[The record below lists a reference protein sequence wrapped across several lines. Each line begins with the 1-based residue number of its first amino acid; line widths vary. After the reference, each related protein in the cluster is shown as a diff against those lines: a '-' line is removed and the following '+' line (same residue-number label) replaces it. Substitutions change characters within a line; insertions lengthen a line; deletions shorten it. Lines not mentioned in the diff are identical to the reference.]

1 MSELVVAE
9 LMLLLRALK
18 LGIWIAVVYD
28 LLRIFRRIITH
39 NVWAIGVEDG
49 LYWCYVGTEFFKLLY
64 KYNEGRLRWYLIAGA
79 MIGMLLYSMT
89 IGKSFVRFCSK
100 IICYLKGI
108 LYRTY
113 TKTKRTLSVPCGKA
127 MNKYQAKRKAF
138 QMLLSRQ
145 TSKFW
150 KHLINQLTR
159 MKKMVKIILCKQ

>member
-49 LYWCYVGTEFFKLLY
+49 LYWCYVGSEFFKLLY
-64 KYNEGRLRWYLIAGA
+64 EYNEGRLRWYLIAGA
-79 MIGMLLYSMT
+79 MIGMLLYSIT
-89 IGKSFVRFCSK
+89 IGRSLVRFSSR
-100 IICYLKGI
+100 IICYLKGVF
-108 LYRTY
+108 YRTY
-113 TKTKRTLSVPCGKA
+113 TKTRKTLALPYGKA
-127 MNKYQAKRKAF
+127 VNKYQAKKKAF
-138 QMLLSRQ
+138 QISLSRQ
-145 TSKFW
+145 SSKFR
-150 KHLINQLTR
+150 KRLRNQLTQ

>member
-64 KYNEGRLRWYLIAGA
+64 
-79 MIGMLLYSMT
+79 
-89 IGKSFVRFCSK
+89 
-100 IICYLKGI
+100 
-108 LYRTY
+108 
-113 TKTKRTLSVPCGKA
+113 
-127 MNKYQAKRKAF
+127 
-138 QMLLSRQ
+138 
-145 TSKFW
+145 
-150 KHLINQLTR
+150 
-159 MKKMVKIILCKQ
+159 